1 VHNEATGK
9 AIFSPFKSCIQLIC
23 SRINLT
29 LYNEDRNKKFVFSID
44 DIIYSLDKQS
54 FYSKVK
60 VKVDKVSG
68 IFYECDDG
76 ENWVKNNI
84 LGINGLDSIEKNE
97 TFIIVTVTKAETK
110 NVRKYLSKILSDI
123 LY

>member
-1 VHNEATGK
+1 
-9 AIFSPFKSCIQLIC
+9 
-23 SRINLT
+23 
-29 LYNEDRNKKFVFSID
+29 
-44 DIIYSLDKQS
+44 
-54 FYSKVK
+54 VK

-84 LGINGLDSIEKNE
+84 LGINELESIEKNE
-97 TFIIVTVTKAETK
+97 TFIIVIVTKAETK